1 MQWWIIAKKE
11 FLDLFRDRK
20 TWMTTVLVPVLL
32 VPLLFFIM
40 GNVFTKTSEEASKDI
55 PIAIEDA
62 SGQVGAWIRKNQ
74 AFQIQTEITDL
85 EKAVKEGKVRL
96 GVRVDSDYEKKVE
109 NMEPV
114 SITLLFDP
122 SDNRSLISMGVLQ
135 SHLNLLNKQL
145 LGQRLGELGI
155 QQQSLTPIEIKEV
168 NLSTDEQMAGSF
180 MSLIIPLLL
189 LMSVATGGMPAA
201 IDLVAGEKERGT
213 LEALLTTP
221 ATSKAVLL
229 AKLIVVS
236 TMGCLSA
243 IASMGAFAYTMN
255 TEAFQNFASAPG
267 ENGNAGGA
275 FHFDFFTGQNI
286 FYILIIMILLGIMF
300 AGVQLALSTL
310 AKGFKEA
317 STYMSPLVIVAMIP
331 AYLLMQTG
339 AKELETYHFILPI
352 VNVIAIFKEFIYG
365 IFNIGHI
372 GMVIG
377 STLVYVGIAVGI
389 AIYLFRKES
398 FVFKH

>member
-1 MQWWIIAKKE
+1 MQWWIIVQKE

-20 TWMTTVLVPVLL
+20 TWMTTVLVPILL
-32 VPLLFFIM
+32 VPLLFFII
-40 GNVFTKTSEEASKDI
+40 GNVFAKSSEEASKDI
-55 PIAIEDA
+55 PIAIEDT
-62 SGQVGAWIRKNQ
+62 SGQVKKWIGGNA
-74 AFQIQTEITDL
+74 AFQIESGITDI
-85 EKAVKEGKVRL
+85 EKAVKDGKARL
-96 GVRVDSDYEKKVE
+96 GVRVDPAFQEKVGK
-109 NMEPV
+109 MEPV
-114 SITLLFDP
+114 SISLFFDS
-122 SDNRSLISMGVLQ
+122 SDNRSLISMGILH
-135 SHLNLLNKQL
+135 SHLSMLNQQL
-145 LGQRLGELGI
+145 LEERLGKMGI
-155 QQQSLTPIEIKEV
+155 PQQSLTPMDMKEV
-168 NLSTDEQMAGSF
+168 NLSSDEQMAGSF
-180 MSLIIPLLL
+180 MSLMIPLLL
-189 LMSVATGGMPAA
+189 LMAVATGGMPAA

-221 ATSKAVLL
+221 ASSKSVLL

-243 IASMGAFAYTMN
+243 IASLGAFAYTMN
-255 TEAFQNFASAPG
+255 TSTFQKFMTG
-267 ENGNAGGA
+267 EGGNAESA
-275 FHFDFFTGQNI
+275 LNFTFFTGQNI
-286 FYILIIMILLGIMF
+286 FYILLIMILLGIMF
-300 AGVQLALSTL
+300 AGLQLALSTL

-365 IFNIGHI
+365 FFHMGHI

-377 STLVYVGIAVGI
+377 STLVYVGISVGI
-389 AIYLFRKES
+389 ATYLFRKES